1 VRRKFYDLEVALESS
16 VAAEALERIAGLYAI
31 NKADPYIQSRYQ
43 NEGELSAW
51 KPTYQVVR
59 RTDCMDAHDLEV
71 LKTSRRRELQIRS
84 FDGEVL
90 IATVFLISDEEQDV
104 MVELVSSNRPDKYE
118 AMGVHPA
125 LLFKFRDIDS
135 VQILET
141 PSSTETNMPE
151 NQ

>member
-1 VRRKFYDLEVALESS
+1 
-16 VAAEALERIAGLYAI
+16 
-31 NKADPYIQSRYQ
+31 
-43 NEGELSAW
+43 
-51 KPTYQVVR
+51 VVR
-59 RTDCMDAHDLEV
+59 STDYMDAHDLEV

-90 IATVFLISDEEQDV
+90 IATVFLISDEERDV
-104 MVELVSSNRPDKYE
+104 IVELVSSNRPEKYE

-125 LLFKFRDIDS
+125 LLLKFRDIES
-135 VQILET
+135 VQILEP